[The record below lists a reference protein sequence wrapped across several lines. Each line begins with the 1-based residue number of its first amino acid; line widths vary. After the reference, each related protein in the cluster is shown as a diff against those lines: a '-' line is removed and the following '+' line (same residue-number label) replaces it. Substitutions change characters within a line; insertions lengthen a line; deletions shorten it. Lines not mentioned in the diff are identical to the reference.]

1 METFLNTN
9 GDINTKTA
17 WRICVKRNGT
27 QTNLLN
33 IASNNMSRKKIDD
46 AEKAVRVNIS
56 INRALLEWL
65 KSKGMV
71 SKTISKLVNEKMNE
85 S

>member
-1 METFLNTN
+1 M
-9 GDINTKTA
+9 G
-17 WRICVKRNGT
+17 
-27 QTNLLN
+27 
-33 IASNNMSRKKIDD
+33 RKKIDD